1 MNNTNFPTDNSK
13 TFSIVIV
20 NYKTPEITKICLDL
34 LHQHFGSHGV
44 PIWVVDNYSADE
56 STEYLRTL
64 DWINLIERSVSEP
77 EPGHIA
83 HGKALDLVLERVE
96 TDYLFLMHTDT
107 FVFDKN
113 VFPMM
118 LNKCLKNKK
127 VVAVGCVEQL
137 NRGTTRT
144 LWRFSSRLFKHHFR
158 RLKIS
163 MGLRS
168 REPKPYREVYL
179 KSFCTLWNC
188 KLIKQHNMHFLM
200 DDRVPGY
207 TLQDRMTELG
217 YVVEM
222 LSPRK
227 IFSYLDHIQSGTVAA
242 AGGYEKTHRRTKMY
256 NDILNRL
263 KKEDSKI

>member
-1 MNNTNFPTDNSK
+1 MNNTNFLTDSSK

-34 LHQHFGSHGV
+34 LHQHVGSHNV

-64 DWINLIERSVSEP
+64 DWINLIERTASEP
-77 EPGHIA
+77 EAGHIA

-96 TDYLFLMHTDT
+96 TDYLFLLHTDT
-107 FVFDKN
+107 FIFDKN

-144 LWRFSSRLFKHHFR
+144 IWRFSSRLFQHHLR

-168 REPKPYREVYL
+168 REPRPYREVYL

-188 KLIKQHNMHFLM
+188 KLVKQHNMHFLM

-217 YVVEM
+217 YVVEK

-256 NDILNRL
+256 NDILKRL
-263 KKEDSKI
+263 KKEGSAS

>member
-1 MNNTNFPTDNSK
+1 MNNTSFLGESAK
-13 TFSIVIV
+13 SFSIVIV

-34 LHQHFGSHGV
+34 LHQHVGGIV

-64 DWINLIERSVSEP
+64 DWINLIERTVSEP
-77 EPGHIA
+77 EQGHIA
-83 HGKALDLVLERVE
+83 HGKALDMVS
-96 TDYLFLMHTDT
+96 DYLLLMHTDT
-107 FVFDKN
+107 FIFDKN

-118 LNKCLKNKK
+118 LNKCMKNPNI
-127 VVAVGCVEQL
+127 VAVGCVEQL

-144 LWRFSSRLFKHHFR
+144 LWRFSSRLLKHHFR

-163 MGLRS
+163 LGLRS

-188 KLIKQHNMHFLM
+188 KLIKQHGLRFSM

-217 YVVEM
+217 YVIEM

-256 NDILNRL
+256 NNILKRL
-263 KKEDSKI
+263 NKDNSQS